1 VPKRSASCPSVS
13 IVIVNFNGRKLLRQC
28 LSTLLETSYPEYE
41 IVVVDNAS
49 TDESLA
55 EIGKK
60 FGSNPRIGIVK
71 NSENVGHAEGCNI
84 GAKMTSGKYIVFL
97 DSDIEFNK
105 KNWLSELVNVM
116 EKEETV
122 GVAQAKIVLTKNKN
136 CLDYVCLTVDA
147 LGTWAATY
155 GSNEQD
161 LKQNFEILAASSGCC
176 IIRRDVFEQI
186 GGFDGD
192 YFIYDDDT
200 DLSIRARLLGYRV
213 LFVTSAV
220 VIHRSGV
227 LRGVRGIMLY
237 HSSKNRLYTV
247 LKNYEL
253 RNVWWR
259 FSVLAFFTF
268 MVSVGFV
275 VTGKNEEAKAT
286 LKGLL
291 NPVRAL
297 PRIWK
302 KRLLFQSKRCVKD
315 SELVKGGFI
324 RNDFQSSLQDFKI
337 KLKHM

>member
-1 VPKRSASCPSVS
+1 
-13 IVIVNFNGRKLLRQC
+13 
-28 LSTLLETSYPEYE
+28 LLETSYPEYE

-60 FGSNPRIGIVK
+60 FGSNPRIRIVK
-71 NSENVGHAEGCNI
+71 NNENVGHAEGCNI

-237 HSSKNRLYTV
+237 HSAKNRLYTV

-302 KRLLFQSKRCVKD
+302 KRMLFQSKRCVKD